1 MGKRKKSQKGKSK
14 SLFPHQLTISAC
26 PSNRKERIITDA
38 GFESIDCQLAL
49 QYFPLE
55 EIFNYWEYA
64 IDLSDI
70 EAEDEV
76 EKFEEL
82 MNSTDYYSFSQEKQQ
97 QLLNSIITQFSWLPP
112 SLDIATA
119 RAVYGNNYRWVKA
132 IAIHDRYDGLFD
144 IDSYETEA
152 INLGLYLK
160 QEIGNP
166 NLSVINDNKHAVSS
180 VNGIISCEPWFLKEF
195 VKFTQENKPTVFWS
209 PRKFVKQADRLSIRD
224 ATRIFTPDDD
234 LFEPDY
240 DEYYELSLK

>member
-64 IDLSDI
+64 IDLSDV
-70 EAEDEV
+70 ESEDEV

-82 MNSTDYYSFSQEKQQ
+82 MNSTDYYSFNEEKQKE
-97 QLLNSIITQFSWLPP
+97 LLNSITTQFSWLPL

-119 RAVYGNNYRWVKA
+119 RAVYEDYKWVKA
-132 IAIHDRYDGLFD
+132 IAIQERYYGLD
-144 IDSYETEA
+144 YIDSYETEA

-180 VNGIISCEPWFLKEF
+180 VNGIISFEPWFLKEF
-195 VKFTQENKPTVFWS
+195 IKFVKENKPTVFWS

-224 ATRIFTPDDD
+224 ATRVFSPDDE
-234 LFEPDY
+234 LFEPNY
-240 DEYYELSLK
+240 DEYYEFEE

>member
-1 MGKRKKSQKGKSK
+1 MGKRKKSKKGKSK
-14 SLFPHQLTISAC
+14 SKFPHQLTISAC
-26 PSNRKERIITDA
+26 PSNLEEQIITDA
-38 GFESIDCQLAL
+38 GFESVDYQLAL

-70 EAEDEV
+70 EADDEV

-82 MNSTDYYSFSQEKQQ
+82 MNSTDYYSFSEEKQQ
-97 QLLNSIITQFSWLPP
+97 QLLNSIIAQFSWLPP

-119 RAVYGNNYRWVKA
+119 RAVYSLDYKWVKA
-132 IAIHDRYDGLFD
+132 IAICDRYDGQLY

-195 VKFTQENKPTVFWS
+195 VEFTKENKPTVFWS

-224 ATRIFTPDDD
+224 ATRVFSPDDE

-240 DEYYELSLK
+240 DEYYELGLE

>member
-1 MGKRKKSQKGKSK
+1 MGKRKKSKKGKYK
-14 SLFPHQLTISAC
+14 FKFPHQLTISAC

-38 GFESIDCQLAL
+38 GFESVDYQLAL

-76 EKFEEL
+76 DKFEEL
-82 MNSTDYYSFSQEKQQ
+82 MNSTAYYSFSEEKQKE
-97 QLLNSIITQFSWLPP
+97 LLNSIITQFDWLPP
-112 SLDIATA
+112 ALDIDTA
-119 RAVYGNNYRWVKA
+119 RAVYEDYKWVKA
-132 IAIHDRYDGLFD
+132 IAIQERYYGIDY

-180 VNGIISCEPWFLKEF
+180 VNGIICFEPWFLKEF
-195 VKFTQENKPTVFWS
+195 VEFTKENKPTVFWS
-209 PRKFVKQADRLSIRD
+209 PRKLVKQADRLSIHD
-224 ATRIFTPDDD
+224 TTRVFI
-234 LFEPDY
+234 
-240 DEYYELSLK
+240 SI